1 MLAYFST
8 KYLQGSL
15 FAKFCDVIMGWKHV
29 YTLEMEPP
37 WTKEHVGNAVK
48 VRSNQEEIKSNME
61 TGGEIIKS
69 SVETEVDRT

>member
-1 MLAYFST
+1 
-8 KYLQGSL
+8 
-15 FAKFCDVIMGWKHV
+15 MGWKHV